1 MPIKC
6 HLRPILVRGL
16 RRSLGAAALPKKA
29 ALTPMHWCYSYSY
42 SHPGSGKVVLGQQR
56 RDDDGGAPG
65 FSGRNRSN
73 TGGLEAALTKG
84 TSREEH
90 CVELV

>member
-1 MPIKC
+1 M
-6 HLRPILVRGL
+6 
-16 RRSLGAAALPKKA
+16 SF
-29 ALTPMHWCYSYSY
+29 S
-42 SHPGSGKVVLGQQR
+42 SHPGPRIEKISWSSGSPQKGCFNTNVIVIPNSHPGPGKVVLGQQR

-90 CVELV
+90 CVEFV